1 MSATEP
7 TEEMIAAL
15 ERAVEATFAEW
26 NRSLQPL
33 LFRGP
38 LRFCLLRRGASLATL
53 RRRARYGGRKGRR
66 AARRLA
72 GR

>member
-7 TEEMIAAL
+7 TEEMVDAL
-15 ERAVEATFAEW
+15 ERAVEATLDAW
-26 NRSLQPL
+26 QRSLRPL
-33 LFRGP
+33 FFRGP
-38 LRFCLLRRGASLATL
+38 GKFLLVRRGASLATL
-53 RRRARYGGRKGRR
+53 RRRVKYGGRKGRR